1 MVLYHHAC
9 IYQVNVTQVM
19 LSAEH
24 ICKAASLERK
34 SRRMMKM
41 EKRSRS
47 SHLMHLQ
54 VVVRGSH
61 LGIQGTVGIRSVVF
75 QTATLLQM
83 GLQLL
88 SAPPEEKGKITLLRM
103 GAIHCSW
110 DLTTYN

>member
-1 MVLYHHAC
+1 
-9 IYQVNVTQVM
+9 
-19 LSAEH
+19 
-24 ICKAASLERK
+24 
-34 SRRMMKM
+34 MMKM

-110 DLTTYN
+110 DLTTFN